1 MGIFSWIFLGL
12 IAAAIAKFVMPGK
25 DPGGIIVTILIGIAG
40 AIVGGFLG
48 SFVGLGKVE
57 SFDLGGIFIATVGAI
72 ILLIIDRLLKK
83 KIVAT
88 IDDLHFHGCAL
99 AWRTHQVDRFV
110 KYFGISNFTYQGR
123 DGFVFAG
130 RVDTGSSD
138 KILAILHAKFQK
150 LKAPFCPL
158 VNCRGIQRQMGF
170 GITAFKWFPDP
181 IDFSVKYPKVV
192 LPT

>member
-12 IAAAIAKFVMPGK
+12 IAGAIAKFVMPGK

-57 SFDLGGIFIATVGAI
+57 SFDPRWNFHRHHRRHHPLDHLSIAEE
-72 ILLIIDRLLKK
+72 

-88 IDDLHFHGCAL
+88 IDRLIICTFSGL
-99 AWRTHQVDRFV
+99 VV
-110 KYFGISNFTYQGR
+110 S
-123 DGFVFAG
+123 G

-138 KILAILHAKFQK
+138 KILAILNTKFQG
-150 LKAPFCPL
+150 LKA
-158 VNCRGIQRQMGF
+158 
-170 GITAFKWFPDP
+170 
-181 IDFSVKYPKVV
+181 S
-192 LPT
+192 